1 MDTASSQTTQR
12 KATVACQFCGRLN
25 RIDLARAA
33 DRPKCGE
40 CGKPILLDRPL
51 ALSDDSFDRVIADAQ
66 VPVLVD
72 FYADWCG
79 PCKMVA
85 PIMDE
90 LARSR
95 MGNVLVAKVDTDRNQ
110 GVARRFNIA
119 SIPTV
124 MVFRN
129 GRVAAQQ
136 IGAMPRAGYEAL
148 IDRAMQQPA

>member
-1 MDTASSQTTQR
+1 MDATTNAGR
-12 KATVACQFCGRLN
+12 KVTVACPFCGRLN
-25 RIDLARAA
+25 RVDLARAG

-40 CGKPILLDRPL
+40 CTRPILLDRPI
-51 ALSDDSFDRVIADAQ
+51 ALSDADFDRVIADAQ

-95 MGNVLVAKVDTDRNQ
+95 LGTVLVAKLDTDRNQ
-110 GVARRFNIA
+110 QTAQRFQIG

-124 MVFRN
+124 MVFKD
-129 GRVAAQQ
+129 GAPVAAQ
-136 IGAMPRAGYEAL
+136 IGALPRAGYEAL
-148 IDRAMQQPA
+148 IDRAMAA

>member
-1 MDTASSQTTQR
+1 MDTSTSAGR
-12 KATVACQFCGRLN
+12 KVTVACPFCGRLN
-25 RIDLARAA
+25 RVDLTRAA

-40 CGKPILLDRPL
+40 CARPILLDRPVT
-51 ALSDDSFDRVIADAQ
+51 LSDADFERVIADAQ

-95 MGNVLVAKVDTDRNQ
+95 LGSVLVAKLDTDRNQ
-110 GVARRFNIA
+110 QTAQRFQIA

-124 MVFRN
+124 MVFK
-129 GRVAAQQ
+129 GGAPVARQV
-136 IGAMPRAGYEAL
+136 GALPRPGYEAL
-148 IDRAMQQPA
+148 IDKALA

>member
-1 MDTASSQTTQR
+1 MEATAQR
-12 KATVACQFCGRLN
+12 KVTVACPFCGRLN
-25 RIDLARAA
+25 RVDLARAA

-40 CGKPILLDRPL
+40 CARPILLDRPV
-51 ALSDDSFDRVIADAQ
+51 ALHDADFDRVIADAQ

-90 LARSR
+90 LARARLGS
-95 MGNVLVAKVDTDRNQ
+95 VLVAKLDTDRNQ
-110 GVARRFNIA
+110 QTARRFQIA

-124 MVFRN
+124 MVFR
-129 GRVAAQQ
+129 GGKPVAQQ
-136 IGAMPRAGYEAL
+136 IGALPRQGYEAL
-148 IDRAMQQPA
+148 LDQAMKAA

>member
-1 MDTASSQTTQR
+1 M
-12 KATVACQFCGRLN
+12 ACPFCGRLN
-25 RIDLARAA
+25 RVNLARAA

-40 CGKPILLDRPL
+40 CSRPILLDRPVS
-51 ALSDDSFDRVIADAQ
+51 LSDADFDRVIADAQ

-95 MGNVLVAKVDTDRNQ
+95 LGSVLVAKLDTDRNQ
-110 GVARRFNIA
+110 QTAQRFQIS

-124 MVFRN
+124 MVFKD
-129 GRVAAQQ
+129 GKVAAKQV
-136 IGAMPRAGYEAL
+136 GALPRPGYESL
-148 IDRAMQQPA
+148 IDRAMA

>member
-1 MDTASSQTTQR
+1 MDTKTSAGR
-12 KATVACQFCGRLN
+12 KVTVSCPFCGRLN
-25 RIDLARAA
+25 RVDLARAA

-40 CGKPILLDRPL
+40 CARPILLDRPVS
-51 ALSDDSFDRVIADAQ
+51 LSDADFDRVIADAQ

-90 LARSR
+90 LARARLGS
-95 MGNVLVAKVDTDRNQ
+95 VLVAKMDTDRNQ
-110 GVARRFNIA
+110 RTAQRFQIA

-124 MVFRN
+124 MVFK
-129 GRVAAQQ
+129 GGAPVARQV
-136 IGAMPRAGYEAL
+136 GALPRPGYEAL
-148 IDRAMQQPA
+148 IDKAVA

>member
-1 MDTASSQTTQR
+1 MDSPTTQQQR
-12 KATVACQFCGRLN
+12 KVTVACPFCGRLN
-25 RIDLARAA
+25 RVDLARAA

-40 CGKPILLDRPL
+40 CSRPIMLDRPL
-51 ALSDDSFDRVIADAQ
+51 ALSDASFDRVIADAQ

-79 PCKMVA
+79 PCRMVA

-95 MGNVLVAKVDTDRNQ
+95 MGSVLVAKLDTERNH
-110 GVARRFNIA
+110 GTTTRFQVS

-124 MVFRN
+124 MIFK
-129 GRVAAQQ
+129 GGAPVARQL
-136 IGAMPRAGYEAL
+136 GALPKAGYEAML
-148 IDRAMQQPA
+148 DKAMA

>member
-1 MDTASSQTTQR
+1 METKTNAGR
-12 KATVACQFCGRLN
+12 KVTVTCPFCGRMN
-25 RIDLARAA
+25 RVDLARAG

-40 CGKPILLDRPL
+40 CSQAIPLDRPISL
-51 ALSDDSFDRVIADAQ
+51 TDADFARVIADAQ

-95 MGNVLVAKVDTDRNQ
+95 LGTVLVAKLDTDRNQ
-110 GVARRFNIA
+110 QTARRFQIA

-124 MVFRN
+124 MVFKD
-129 GRVAAQQ
+129 GAPVAAQ
-136 IGAMPRAGYEAL
+136 IGALPRAGYEAL
-148 IDRAMQQPA
+148 IDRAMAG

>member
-1 MDTASSQTTQR
+1 MEGTSVQR
-12 KATVACQFCGRLN
+12 KVTVGCPFCGRLN
-25 RIDLARAA
+25 RVDMARAA

-40 CGKPILLDRPL
+40 CSRPILLDRPVS
-51 ALSDDSFDRVIADAQ
+51 LSDADFDRVIADAQ

-95 MGNVLVAKVDTDRNQ
+95 LGSVLVAKLDTDRNQ
-110 GVARRFNIA
+110 QTAQRFQIA

-124 MVFRN
+124 MVFKD
-129 GRVAAQQ
+129 GKVAAKQ
-136 IGAMPRAGYEAL
+136 IGALPRPGYEAL
-148 IDRAMQQPA
+148 IDQAMK

>member
-1 MDTASSQTTQR
+1 MDATMNAGR
-12 KATVACQFCGRLN
+12 KVTVACPFCGRLN
-25 RIDLARAA
+25 RVDLARAG

-40 CGKPILLDRPL
+40 CTRPILLDRPI
-51 ALSDDSFDRVIADAQ
+51 ALSDADFDRVIADAQ

-95 MGNVLVAKVDTDRNQ
+95 LGTVLVAKLDTDRNQ
-110 GVARRFNIA
+110 QTAQRFQIA

-124 MVFRN
+124 MVFKD
-129 GRVAAQQ
+129 GAPVAAQ
-136 IGAMPRAGYEAL
+136 IGALPRAGYEAL
-148 IDRAMQQPA
+148 IDRAMAA

>member
-1 MDTASSQTTQR
+1 MDTTSQQTQR
-12 KATVACQFCGRLN
+12 KATVPCQFCGRMN
-25 RIDLARAA
+25 RVDMARAA

-40 CGKPILLDRPL
+40 CGRPILLDRPV
-51 ALSDDSFDRVIADAQ
+51 ALTDQSFDRAVADSQ

-95 MGNVLVAKVDTDRNQ
+95 MGSVLVAKLDTDRNP
-110 GVARRFNIA
+110 GVAQRLQIA

-124 MVFRN
+124 MVFRD
-129 GRVAAQQ
+129 GKLAGKQV
-136 IGAMPRAGYEAL
+136 GALPRPGYEAL
-148 IDRAMQQPA
+148 IDQALKHPG

>member
-1 MDTASSQTTQR
+1 MDATTQR

-25 RIDLARAA
+25 RVDLARAA

-40 CGKPILLDRPL
+40 CSRPILLDRPL
-51 ALSDDSFDRVIADAQ
+51 ALSDQSFDRVIADAQ

-95 MGNVLVAKVDTDRNQ
+95 MGSVLIAKLDTDQNQ
-110 GVARRFNIA
+110 QVAQRYRIG

-129 GRVAAQQ
+129 GQVAAQQ
-136 IGAMPRAGYEAL
+136 VGALPRAGYEAM
-148 IDRAMQQPA
+148 IDQAMRTP

>member
-1 MDTASSQTTQR
+1 MEATAQR
-12 KATVACQFCGRLN
+12 KVTVACPFCGRLN
-25 RIDLARAA
+25 RVDLARAA

-40 CGKPILLDRPL
+40 CARPILLDRPVT
-51 ALSDDSFDRVIADAQ
+51 LSDADFDRVIADAQ

-90 LARSR
+90 LARAR
-95 MGNVLVAKVDTDRNQ
+95 MGSVLITKMDTDRNQ
-110 GVARRFNIA
+110 ATARRFAIA

-124 MVFRN
+124 MVFKD
-129 GRVAAQQ
+129 GRAVAQQ
-136 IGAMPRAGYEAL
+136 IGALPRQGYEAL
-148 IDRAMQQPA
+148 IDAAMKAA

>member
-1 MDTASSQTTQR
+1 MDTNTTQR

-25 RIDLARAA
+25 RVDLARAA

-40 CGKPILLDRPL
+40 CSRPILLDRPV
-51 ALSDDSFDRVIADAQ
+51 ALSDASFERVIADAQ

-85 PIMDE
+85 PIMDQ
-90 LARSR
+90 LARER
-95 MGNVLVAKVDTDRNQ
+95 MGSVLVAKVDTDRNQ
-110 GVARRFNIA
+110 QVAQHFQIA

-129 GRVAAQQ
+129 GQVAAKQ
-136 IGAMPRAGYEAL
+136 IGALPRAGYEAM
-148 IDRAMQQPA
+148 IDQAMKQPG

>member
-1 MDTASSQTTQR
+1 MEATAQQR
-12 KATVACQFCGRLN
+12 KVTVTCPFCGRLN
-25 RIDLARAA
+25 RVDLARAA

-40 CGKPILLDRPL
+40 CARPILLDRPV
-51 ALSDDSFDRVIADAQ
+51 ALHDDDFDRVIADAQ

-90 LARSR
+90 LARAR
-95 MGNVLVAKVDTDRNQ
+95 MGSVLVAKMDTDRNPRTAQ
-110 GVARRFNIA
+110 RFQIA

-124 MVFRN
+124 MVFK
-129 GRVAAQQ
+129 GGEPVARQV
-136 IGAMPRAGYEAL
+136 GALPRPGYEAL
-148 IDRAMQQPA
+148 LDKAM

>member
-1 MDTASSQTTQR
+1 MEPATSAQR
-12 KATVACQFCGRLN
+12 KVTVACPFCGRLN
-25 RIDLARAA
+25 RVDLARAG

-40 CGKPILLDRPL
+40 CSRPILLDRPVSL
-51 ALSDDSFDRVIADAQ
+51 TDADFDRVIADAQ

-79 PCKMVA
+79 PCRMVA

-95 MGNVLVAKVDTDRNQ
+95 MGSVLVAKLDTERNH
-110 GVARRFNIA
+110 GIATRFQVS

-124 MVFRN
+124 MIFK
-129 GRVAAQQ
+129 GGAPVARHL
-136 IGAMPRAGYEAL
+136 GALPRAAYESMLDKA
-148 IDRAMQQPA
+148 IA

>member
-1 MDTASSQTTQR
+1 METTTSAGR
-12 KATVACQFCGRLN
+12 KVTVACPFCGRLN
-25 RIDLARAA
+25 RIDLARAG

-40 CGKPILLDRPL
+40 CSRPILLDRPV
-51 ALSDDSFDRVIADAQ
+51 ALSDADFDRVIADAQ

-95 MGNVLVAKVDTDRNQ
+95 LGSVLVAKLDTDRNQ
-110 GVARRFNIA
+110 QTAQRFQIA

-124 MVFRN
+124 MVFK
-129 GRVAAQQ
+129 GGAPVARQV
-136 IGAMPRAGYEAL
+136 GALPRPGYEAL
-148 IDRAMQQPA
+148 IDKAMAA

>member
-1 MDTASSQTTQR
+1 MDTTTTQR

-25 RIDLARAA
+25 RVDLARAA
-33 DRPKCGE
+33 DRPRCGE
-40 CGKPILLDRPL
+40 CGRPILLDRPL
-51 ALSDDSFDRVIADAQ
+51 ALSDASFDRVIADAQ

-95 MGNVLVAKVDTDRNQ
+95 MGSVLVAKLDTDRNQ
-110 GVARRFNIA
+110 QVARRFEIA

-124 MVFRN
+124 IVFRN
-129 GRVAAQQ
+129 GKVAAKQ
-136 IGAMPRAGYEAL
+136 IGALPKMAYEGL
-148 IDRAMQQPA
+148 LEQAMRQPV

>member
-1 MDTASSQTTQR
+1 METTTNAGR
-12 KATVACQFCGRLN
+12 KVTVTCPSCGRMN
-25 RIDLARAA
+25 RVDLARAGN
-33 DRPKCGE
+33 RPRCGE
-40 CGKPILLDRPL
+40 CSQPIPLDRPISL
-51 ALSDDSFDRVIADAQ
+51 TDADFARVIADAQ

-95 MGNVLVAKVDTDRNQ
+95 LGTVLVAKLDTERNHGTTQ
-110 GVARRFNIA
+110 RFQVA

-124 MVFRN
+124 MVFR
-129 GRVAAQQ
+129 G
-136 IGAMPRAGYEAL
+136 GAPVIKQVGALPRAGYEAM
-148 IDRAMQQPA
+148 IDTALA

>member
-1 MDTASSQTTQR
+1 METTSAQR
-12 KATVACQFCGRLN
+12 KVTVACPFCGRLN
-25 RIDLARAA
+25 RVDLARAA

-40 CGKPILLDRPL
+40 CKRPIELDRPL
-51 ALSDDSFDRVIADAQ
+51 ALSDASFDRVIADAQ

-95 MGNVLVAKVDTDRNQ
+95 LGSVLVAKLDTDRNQ
-110 GVARRFNIA
+110 QTAQRFQIA

-124 MVFRN
+124 MVFK
-129 GRVAAQQ
+129 GGKVAARQV
-136 IGAMPRAGYEAL
+136 GALPRPGYEAL
-148 IDRAMQQPA
+148 IDQAIA

>member
-1 MDTASSQTTQR
+1 MDTTTNAGR
-12 KATVACQFCGRLN
+12 KVTVACPFCGRLN
-25 RIDLARAA
+25 RVDLARAG

-40 CGKPILLDRPL
+40 CTRPILLDRPI
-51 ALSDDSFDRVIADAQ
+51 ALSDADFDRVIADAQ

-95 MGNVLVAKVDTDRNQ
+95 LGTVLVAKLDTDRNQ
-110 GVARRFNIA
+110 QTAQRFQIG

-124 MVFRN
+124 MVFK
-129 GRVAAQQ
+129 GGAPVAAQ
-136 IGAMPRAGYEAL
+136 IGALPRAGYEAL
-148 IDRAMQQPA
+148 IDRAMAA

>member
-1 MDTASSQTTQR
+1 MDTKTSAGR
-12 KATVACQFCGRLN
+12 KVTVACPSCGRLN
-25 RIDLARAA
+25 RVDLARAG
-33 DRPKCGE
+33 DRPRCGN
-40 CGKPILLDRPL
+40 CSRPILLDRPV
-51 ALSDDSFDRVIADAQ
+51 ALSDADFDRVIADAQ

-95 MGNVLVAKVDTDRNQ
+95 LGSVLVAKLDTDRNQ
-110 GVARRFNIA
+110 QTAQRFQIA

-124 MVFRN
+124 MVFK
-129 GRVAAQQ
+129 GGIPVARQV
-136 IGAMPRAGYEAL
+136 GALPRPVYEAL
-148 IDRAMQQPA
+148 IDKAMA

>member
-1 MDTASSQTTQR
+1 MLDEPAPTWPTVGEDDLRGFVTAFPGSGTTD
-12 KATVACQFCGRLN
+12 ADAY
-25 RIDLARAA
+25 AA
-33 DRPKCGE
+33 VDR
-40 CGKPILLDRPL
+40 
-51 ALSDDSFDRVIADAQ
+51 DRVIADAQ

-95 MGNVLVAKVDTDRNQ
+95 LGSVLVAKLDTDRNQ
-110 GVARRFNIA
+110 QTAQRFQIS

-124 MVFRN
+124 MVFKD
-129 GRVAAQQ
+129 GKVAAKQV
-136 IGAMPRAGYEAL
+136 GALPRPGYEAL
-148 IDRAMQQPA
+148 IDRAMA

>member
-1 MDTASSQTTQR
+1 MDATSAQR
-12 KATVACQFCGRLN
+12 KKVTVACPFCGRLN
-25 RIDLARAA
+25 RVDLARAA

-40 CGKPILLDRPL
+40 CSRPILLDRPVS
-51 ALSDDSFDRVIADAQ
+51 LSDADFDRVIADAQ

-95 MGNVLVAKVDTDRNQ
+95 LGSVLVAKLDTDRNQ
-110 GVARRFNIA
+110 QTAQRFQIA
-119 SIPTV
+119 PSPAV
-124 MVFRN
+124 MVFK
-129 GRVAAQQ
+129 GGAPVARQV
-136 IGAMPRAGYEAL
+136 GALPRPGYEAL
-148 IDRAMQQPA
+148 IDKAMAA

>member
-1 MDTASSQTTQR
+1 MDATATQR
-12 KATVACQFCGRLN
+12 KVTVGCPFCGRLN
-25 RIDLARAA
+25 RVDLARAA

-40 CGKPILLDRPL
+40 CGRPILLDRPV
-51 ALSDDSFDRVIADAQ
+51 ALSDDDFDRVIADAQ

-90 LARSR
+90 LARNR
-95 MGNVLVAKVDTDRNQ
+95 MGSVLIAKLDTDANPE
-110 GVARRFNIA
+110 VARRFQIA

-124 MVFRN
+124 MVFR
-129 GRVAAQQ
+129 GGQPVARQV
-136 IGAMPRAGYEAL
+136 GALPRPGYEAML
-148 IDRAMQQPA
+148 DRAP

>member
-1 MDTASSQTTQR
+1 MDTTASAGR
-12 KATVACQFCGRLN
+12 KVTVACPFCGRLN
-25 RIDLARAA
+25 RVDLARAG

-40 CGKPILLDRPL
+40 CSRPILLDRPI
-51 ALSDDSFDRVIADAQ
+51 ALSDADFDRVIADAQ

-90 LARSR
+90 LARARLGS
-95 MGNVLVAKVDTDRNQ
+95 VLVAKLDTDRNQ
-110 GVARRFNIA
+110 QTAQRFQIA

-124 MVFRN
+124 MVFK
-129 GRVAAQQ
+129 GGAPVARQV
-136 IGAMPRAGYEAL
+136 GALPRPGYEAL
-148 IDRAMQQPA
+148 IDKALAA

>member
-1 MDTASSQTTQR
+1 MDTTTNAGR
-12 KATVACQFCGRLN
+12 KVTVACPFCGRLN
-25 RIDLARAA
+25 RVDLARAG

-40 CGKPILLDRPL
+40 CTRPILLDRPI
-51 ALSDDSFDRVIADAQ
+51 ALSDADFDRVIADAQ

-95 MGNVLVAKVDTDRNQ
+95 LGTVLVAKLDTDRNQ
-110 GVARRFNIA
+110 QTAQRFQIG

-124 MVFRN
+124 MVFK
-129 GRVAAQQ
+129 GGAPVAAQ
-136 IGAMPRAGYEAL
+136 IGALPRAGYEAL
-148 IDRAMQQPA
+148 IDRAMTA

>member
-1 MDTASSQTTQR
+1 METTTGAGR
-12 KATVACQFCGRLN
+12 KVTVACPFCGRLN
-25 RIDLARAA
+25 RVDLARAG

-40 CGKPILLDRPL
+40 CSRPILLDRPV
-51 ALSDDSFDRVIADAQ
+51 ALSDADFDRVIADAQ

-95 MGNVLVAKVDTDRNQ
+95 LGSVLVAKLDTDRNQ
-110 GVARRFNIA
+110 QTAQRFQIA

-124 MVFRN
+124 MVFK
-129 GRVAAQQ
+129 GGQVAAKQV
-136 IGAMPRAGYEAL
+136 GALPKAGYEAL
-148 IDRAMQQPA
+148 IDRAIAA

>member
-1 MDTASSQTTQR
+1 MDSPTTQER
-12 KATVACQFCGRLN
+12 KVTVACPFCGRLN
-25 RIDLARAA
+25 RVDLARAA
-33 DRPKCGE
+33 DHPKCGE
-40 CGKPILLDRPL
+40 CGRPILLDRPL
-51 ALSDDSFDRVIADAQ
+51 ALSDASFERVIADAQ

-95 MGNVLVAKVDTDRNQ
+95 MGSVLIAKLDTDRNQ
-110 GVARRFNIA
+110 QTAQRFQIA

-124 MVFRN
+124 MVFRD
-129 GRVAAQQ
+129 GKPVAKQV
-136 IGAMPRAGYEAL
+136 GALPRPGYEQL
-148 IDRAMQQPA
+148 IDKAMQ